1 MQKMKFS
8 LSKTNDP
15 LVMNRK
21 KKKKEKKKKKMHF
34 SKILQVFW
42 LLLLISN

>member
-21 KKKKEKKKKKMHF
+21 KKKEKKKKENAF
-34 SKILQVFW
+34 FQNPTS
-42 LLLLISN
+42 LLTLAPDK

>member
-21 KKKKEKKKKKMHF
+21 KKKENAFFKNPT
-34 SKILQVFW
+34 S
-42 LLLLISN
+42 LLTLAPDK